1 MNYQHRFR
9 VQAPLEAVAE
19 FHSHPAAMAAI
30 TPPPIFVQVHQAP
43 PAVADGQAMDFT
55 MWLGPLPLRWQASF
69 EDVTATGFVDR
80 MVQGPL
86 AAWSHRHSFVPVGDA
101 QTDVVDELAVQVR
114 RHPVWGPIG
123 LGMSL
128 NLSPVADAASAGAA
142 EPDRR
147 GHDGAA
153 ATCRQEPGPDDAG
166 PGRSRPGGR
175 RCSQHC
181 RAGQASQVAQGEAC
195 AVRESTCAVR
205 ESKRCR
211 HSRAL

>member
-43 PAVADGQAMDFT
+43 PAADGQAMDFT

-128 NLSPVADAASAGAA
+128 NLPVLFAYRQWQT
-142 EPDRR
+142 RR
-147 GHDGAA
+147 LLE
-153 ATCRQEPGPDDAG
+153 RQ
-166 PGRSRPGGR
+166 
-175 RCSQHC
+175 SQT
-181 RAGQASQVAQGEAC
+181 GEAMTALLQQAGKSQAQMTLALG
-195 AVRESTCAVR
+195 AVALAVGAVASIAVLAR
-205 ESKRCR
+205 RRK
-211 HSRAL
+211 SRKEKPAQ

>member
-1 MNYQHRFR
+1 
-9 VQAPLEAVAE
+9 
-19 FHSHPAAMAAI
+19 
-30 TPPPIFVQVHQAP
+30 
-43 PAVADGQAMDFT
+43 VADGQAMDFT

-128 NLSPVADAASAGAA
+128 NLPVLFAYRQWQT
-142 EPDRR
+142 RR
-147 GHDGAA
+147 LLE
-153 ATCRQEPGPDDAG
+153 RQ
-166 PGRSRPGGR
+166 
-175 RCSQHC
+175 SQT
-181 RAGQASQVAQGEAC
+181 GEAMTALLQQAGKSQAQMTLALG
-195 AVRESTCAVR
+195 AVALAVGAVASIAVLAR
-205 ESKRCR
+205 RRK
-211 HSRAL
+211 SRKEKPAQ

>member
-128 NLSPVADAASAGAA
+128 NLPVLFAYRQWQTRRLLDRQSQTGATMTALLHEAGK
-142 EPDRR
+142 
-147 GHDGAA
+147 
-153 ATCRQEPGPDDAG
+153 
-166 PGRSRPGGR
+166 
-175 RCSQHC
+175 
-181 RAGQASQVAQGEAC
+181 SQVQMTLALGAVALAVGAVAGIAVLARRRKTRKEKPAQ
-195 AVRESTCAVR
+195 
-205 ESKRCR
+205 
-211 HSRAL
+211 